1 MFSKSRRIIRVL
13 RNTRISF
20 RIPQQSLIVQIHQ
33 EGLDT
38 LQRYIKSSDISV
50 VDPSE
55 LNFWVLLKCLVSRKF
70 QLKEYYARAIKTHSP
85 RIVIT
90 FIDNNINFYLLK
102 SLVPDPVFIA
112 VQNGIRNNYS
122 YLKQSGFI
130 DQLVKSGGANQLKAD
145 VVCTF
150 GKSSSNMYEK
160 YIQTKTLVT
169 GNILNNAMEFTSP
182 IDFKY
187 DIVFMSQHAPFD
199 LANHEEVLYLN
210 NASVPIRKFY
220 EIESVVAGFLAKY
233 CQEHLLR
240 FAVSGKREAKDV
252 FERRFFEKAI
262 GGVPFV
268 FLPRTNAYSSYVNG
282 LSSRVVVVID
292 STIGYE
298 LLSRGKKVAFFS
310 ARMFDPSID
319 QSDLKDSF
327 FGYPGTFP
335 VGGPFWTNKPD
346 HNEYA
351 RILDSLLHMTDK
363 EWATQI
369 QPYTEDLMAYRPG
382 NSEFIQ
388 MLQSKG
394 IPTRN
399 EGSQRA

>member
-1 MFSKSRRIIRVL
+1 MFSKLRRIIRVL
-13 RNTRISF
+13 RTTRISF

-38 LQRYIKSSDISV
+38 LQRYVKSSDISV

-102 SLVPDPVFIA
+102 SLVPGPVFIA

-169 GNILNNAMEFTSP
+169 GNIINNAMEFTSP
-182 IDFKY
+182 IDIKY

-199 LANHEEVLYLN
+199 LANSEEILYLN
-210 NASVPIRKFY
+210 NASISIRKFY
-220 EIESVVAGFLAKY
+220 EIECQVAGFLAKY
-233 CQEHLLR
+233 CQKHSLR
-240 FAVSGKREAKDV
+240 FAVSGKRKAEDV

-262 GGVPFV
+262 GGTPFT
-268 FLPRTNAYSSYVNG
+268 FLPRTNMHSSYVNG
-282 LSSRVVVVID
+282 LISRVVVVID

-310 ARMFDPSID
+310 ARMFDSSIN

-327 FGYPGTFP
+327 FGYPGTYP
-335 VGGPFWTNKPD
+335 VGGPFWTNKPNL
-346 HNEYA
+346 NEYA
-351 RILDSLLHMTDK
+351 RILDSLLRMTDT
-363 EWATQI
+363 EWTSQI
-369 QPYTEDLMAYRPG
+369 QPYTEDLMAYSPG

-394 IPTRN
+394 IPMRN
-399 EGSQRA
+399 EGSQSA

>member
-1 MFSKSRRIIRVL
+1 MFSKLRRIIRVL

-33 EGLDT
+33 EGLDI
-38 LQRYIKSSDISV
+38 LQSYVKSSDISV

-70 QLKEYYARAIKTHSP
+70 QMKEYYARAIKTHSP

-102 SLVPDPVFIA
+102 SLVPGPVFIA

-122 YLKQSGFI
+122 YQRQDGFI
-130 DQLVKSGGANQLKAD
+130 DQLVKSGESNQLNAD
-145 VVCTF
+145 IVCTF
-150 GKSSSNMYEK
+150 GKASSNMFEK

-169 GNILNNAMEFTSP
+169 GNIKNNAMEITS
-182 IDFKY
+182 IGDFEY

-199 LANHEEVLYLN
+199 LTNREEVMYLN
-210 NASVPIRKFY
+210 NASVHIRKFY
-220 EIESVVAGFLAKY
+220 EIESAVAGFLAKY
-233 CQEHLLR
+233 CQEHSLR
-240 FAVSGKREAKDV
+240 FAVSGKREAESV
-252 FERRFFEKAI
+252 FERRFFERAI
-262 GGVPFV
+262 GETPFT
-268 FLPRTNAYSSYVNG
+268 FLPRTNVHSSYLNG
-282 LSSRVVVVID
+282 LTSRVVVVID

-327 FGYPGTFP
+327 FGHPGTYP

-351 RILDSLLHMTDK
+351 RILNSLLRMTDS
-363 EWATQI
+363 EWAAQI
-369 QPYTEDLMAYRPG
+369 QPYTEDLMTYRPG

>member
-1 MFSKSRRIIRVL
+1 MFSKLRRIVRVL
-13 RNTRISF
+13 RTTRISF
-20 RIPQQSLIVQIHQ
+20 RIPKSSSIVQIHKD
-33 EGLDT
+33 GLDI
-38 LQRYIKSSDISV
+38 LARYVNSSDISV
-50 VDPSE
+50 VDPTE
-55 LNFWVLLKCLVSRKF
+55 LNFWILFKCFMLRKF
-70 QLKEYYARAIKTHSP
+70 QMRDYFVEAIKTHSP

-90 FIDNNINFYLLK
+90 FIDNDISFYLLK
-102 SLVPDPVFIA
+102 SLVPGPAFIA
-112 VQNGIRNNYS
+112 IQNGIRNNYS
-122 YLKQSGFI
+122 YQRQAGFI
-130 DQLVKSGGANQLKAD
+130 DLLVKSGESNQLNAD

-150 GKSSSNMYEK
+150 GKSSSNMFEK

-169 GNILNNAMEFTSP
+169 GNIKNNAMEITSSRN
-182 IDFKY
+182 FEY

-199 LANHEEVLYLN
+199 LTNREEVVYLN

-233 CQEHLLR
+233 CQEHSLR
-240 FAVSGKREAKDV
+240 FAVSGKREAEDV

-262 GGVPFV
+262 GETPFT
-268 FLPRTNAYSSYVNG
+268 FLPRTNVHSSYMNG
-282 LSSRVVVVID
+282 LISRVVVVID

-310 ARMFDPSID
+310 ARMFDSSID
-319 QSDLKDSF
+319 QSDLKDSY
-327 FGYPGTFP
+327 FGYPGTYP
-335 VGGPFWTNKPD
+335 IGGPFWTNTPD

-351 RILDSLLHMTDK
+351 RILNSLLHMTDT